1 MEAKVAYLQTIQGV
15 INRLAA
21 NSFLL
26 KGWSVTIVVALF
38 SLAAIETNQRFIWI
52 AYFPMVIF
60 WFLDAYYLS
69 QERKY
74 KDLYDEVRVVEPSP
88 TIDFSLHADKFKS
101 KRNSFLS
108 ALFSKTV
115 VFFHGAIFAALLLV
129 TFVIW

>member
-15 INRLAA
+15 ITRLAA

-38 SLAAIETNQRFIWI
+38 SLAAIETNKRFIWI
-52 AYFPMVIF
+52 AYFPVIIF

-74 KDLYDEVRVVEPSP
+74 KDLYNEARLVEPSSS
-88 TIDFSLHADKFKS
+88 IDFSLHVDKFKS
-101 KRNSFLS
+101 KRNSFL
-108 ALFSKTV
+108 ATLFSKTV
-115 VFFHGAIFAALLLV
+115 VFFHGAILAGLLLV
-129 TFVIW
+129 TFVIQ